1 MKLTKI
7 ARGALVLY
15 VAMMVAACDGSTSAS
30 AADNQDAAGKSSG
43 MTLVNPDDIIN
54 SRLSSSS
61 EHKASSSSVGQN
73 PLLVESSSSVVN
85 VVRSSSSFSFASC
98 GPKVNWKYLNPDI
111 SYGEIVDDRD
121 DQVYKTVKIE
131 NQEWMAENLNF
142 VSWRSKCDSNEYG
155 GAYIWS
161 YAMDSA
167 GVYSENGK
175 GCGFG
180 VKCTPVYPVRGIC
193 PAGWH
198 LPTAAE
204 WDTLF
209 DFVADS
215 ADRVLSASIALR
227 SSYLWHVNT
236 QYVGLDSYGFC
247 VLPSHGKG
255 GRANF
260 WTSEENI
267 YSSREAENAYV
278 YTLHVGHNW
287 KYADPYVLEKVD
299 GLAVRCVKD

>member
-1 MKLTKI
+1 MKI
-7 ARGALVLY
+7 AKIVLSIFTLCVTTAF
-15 VAMMVAACDGSTSAS
+15 VACNGSTSTS
-30 AADNQDAAGKSSG
+30 ATDEHTAAESYSSG
-43 MTLVNPDDIIN
+43 MTLVNPDDIVN
-54 SRLSSSS
+54 RLCSSS
-61 EHKASSSSVGQN
+61 EQKVSSSSVMQDS
-73 PLLVESSSSVVN
+73 LLVESSSSVVN

-121 DQVYKTVKIE
+121 DQVYKTVKIG

-215 ADRVLSASIALR
+215 VDRVLSASIALR

-260 WTSEENI
+260 WTSEESI

-299 GLAVRCVKD
+299 GLAVRCVRD